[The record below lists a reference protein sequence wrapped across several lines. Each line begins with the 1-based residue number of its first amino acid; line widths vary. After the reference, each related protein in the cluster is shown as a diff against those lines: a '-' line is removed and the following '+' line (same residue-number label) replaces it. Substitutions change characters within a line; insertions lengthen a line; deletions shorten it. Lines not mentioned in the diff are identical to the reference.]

1 MRIRNVLFA
10 SLALG
15 VLELSA
21 PSVQGATPNINS
33 AVLHTR
39 VFNDFPNSTLTTTN
53 NYPALIEFFD
63 GPVGPSTFANRH
75 NFRLSDNG
83 GANDAVFLN
92 GDAFIFE
99 ADVTLL
105 GTGPVEGG
113 LQVSPW
119 YSQQVD
125 GVFNIRLNDGEV
137 AAFGG
142 RLPFYNFTANHGVLY
157 AAGTTIHQKMIYRPN
172 GLSQASP
179 ATMQYIYTDASGTYS
194 SGQLAFDEGNVAEGV
209 IYGNWGI
216 LNDAR
221 VGGMVQVMNFDQN
234 QHSAGARFE
243 NMSFS
248 VPEPTT
254 FVLFGLALIGLTGIR
269 RRSK

>member
-1 MRIRNVLFA
+1 MRFRNVSFA
-10 SLALG
+10 SLALA
-15 VLELSA
+15 VLALTA
-21 PSVQGATPNINS
+21 PSVQALPNIDS
-33 AVLHTR
+33 AQLHTR
-39 VFNDFPNSTLTTTN
+39 VFNDFPNSVLSTTN
-53 NYPALIEFFD
+53 NYPALVEFFD
-63 GPVGPSTFANRH
+63 GPVGPGTFANRH

-83 GANDAVFLN
+83 GVNDAIFLN
-92 GDAFIFE
+92 GDGFVFE

-113 LQVSPW
+113 LQISPW
-119 YSQQVD
+119 WSQQVD

-142 RLPFYNFTANHGVLY
+142 RLPSYNFTTNDGVLY
-157 AAGTTIHQKMIYRPN
+157 VAGSTIHQKMIYHPN
-172 GLSQASP
+172 GLSAGSP
-179 ATMQYIYTDASGTYS
+179 GTIEYIYTDSSGTYS
-194 SGQLAFDEGNVAEGV
+194 SGPLGFDQGNPAENPP
-209 IYGNWGI
+209 YGLWGI

-221 VGGMVQVMNFDQN
+221 LGGMVQVMNFDTG

-243 NMSFS
+243 NMRLFA

-254 FVLFGLALIGLTGIR
+254 FVLFGLAIVGLTGIR